1 MSQIFRKDIPNDIL
15 FKFLEDNAE
24 KTHKCYIVNNV
35 FYKKLQFNNELYP
48 FLQSLMDYYHLSKQ
62 YYLTRKMSY
71 TKFITVIRQIC
82 KQNNL
87 SFTSNIKYDKSKYNI
102 NYFIFF

>member
-1 MSQIFRKDIPNDIL
+1 MSQIFRKNVPNELL
-15 FKFLEDNAE
+15 FKLLDNNAV
-24 KTHKCYIVNNV
+24 KTQKYFVVNNV
-35 FYKKLQFNNELYP
+35 LYKKLQFNNELIP
-48 FLQSLMDYYHLSKQ
+48 FLESLMEFYHISKQ
-62 YYLTRKMSY
+62 YYLTRKMNY